1 MHKYAVVLA
10 KLKVPIYSSIK
21 AHDDVINQAAMKYQ
35 NNDEPQN
42 SKENIG
48 DQWYCWNA

>member
-1 MHKYAVVLA
+1 MGENTVVLTMFQIA
-10 KLKVPIYSSIK
+10 ISPSFK

-42 SKENIG
+42 SKENVS
-48 DQWYCWNA
+48 D